1 MACPKAVPF
10 QKGRALRKALDSLE
24 EENNGKCTGSVAKTS
39 RTEKK
44 CQHHNLMLILRV
56 LHQKIKIQTS
66 MATVSLL
73 RSKRENS
80 K

>member
-44 CQHHNLMLILRV
+44 MSTSQPNANFEGSASENKNSDQHGYGVITE
-56 LHQKIKIQTS
+56 K
-66 MATVSLL
+66 
-73 RSKRENS
+73 
-80 K
+80 